1 MNKKAFEE
9 KMTLLRKYDLAGFS
23 FWQLLSNNDPS
34 INDYLSLLVT
44 NKLPPVKNIE
54 IQPIE
59 KLYIPLYDLLCLYE
73 FAKSKVKNS
82 NGRNND
88 FFKIFNCQ

>member
-44 NKLPPVKNIE
+44 NKLPPVKQME

-59 KLYIPLYDLLCLYE
+59 KI
-73 FAKSKVKNS
+73 ASKGKSLNVEPQEVNI
-82 NGRNND
+82 NND
-88 FFKIFNCQ
+88 EVRDAPENGNN